1 MKNIVED
8 QEYLISAA
16 DTEEK
21 IQAGGMRFRPT
32 NNVLSLFETG
42 GQEDAGV
49 QRTTESGVG
58 KQERAD
64 HQDGSMT
71 ATEFAVVTMM

>member
-1 MKNIVED
+1 
-8 QEYLISAA
+8 
-16 DTEEK
+16 
-21 IQAGGMRFRPT
+21 MRFRPT

-64 HQDGSMT
+64 HQDGGMT